1 MLLRNQQKHDT
12 KKPED
17 INVVDIGIVPIN
29 LNMMKKDIGLFHIF
43 FNSTLYGEFL
53 KDLQLNKNKDFAKLD
68 QGLMGMKLSDVK
80 DMALITSGSYLENYI
95 SKELSNLVKEREK
108 PDNADKMVVLTKSD
122 QFRYELQMRFAI
134 SMYAL
139 VKYLL
144 RPTLDSTQ
152 KMFTPINAMD
162 AL

>member
-1 MLLRNQQKHDT
+1 MLLRNQQKHAT

-29 LNMMKKDIGLFHIF
+29 LNMMKKDIGLFHVF
-43 FNSTLYGEFL
+43 FNATLYREFL
-53 KDLQLNKNKDFAKLD
+53 KDLQLNKNKDFADLD
-68 QGLMGMKLSDVK
+68 KGLMGLKLSDVK
-80 DMALITSGSYLENYI
+80 DMALITTGSYLENYI
-95 SKELSNLVKEREK
+95 SKELQTLVKEREK
-108 PDNADKMVVLTKSD
+108 PENADKMVVLTKSD

-144 RPTLDSTQ
+144 RPTLDST
-152 KMFTPINAMD
+152 
-162 AL
+162 

>member
-29 LNMMKKDIGLFHIF
+29 LNMMKKDIGLFHVF
-43 FNSTLYGEFL
+43 FNATLYREFL
-53 KDLQLNKNKDFAKLD
+53 KDLQLNKNKDFADLD
-68 QGLMGMKLSDVK
+68 KGLMGLKLSDVK
-80 DMALITSGSYLENYI
+80 DMALITTGSYLENYI
-95 SKELSNLVKEREK
+95 SKELQTLVKEREK
-108 PDNADKMVVLTKSD
+108 PENADKMVVLTKSD

-144 RPTLDSTQ
+144 RPTLDST
-152 KMFTPINAMD
+152 
-162 AL
+162 

>member
-53 KDLQLNKNKDFAKLD
+53 KDL
-68 QGLMGMKLSDVK
+68 
-80 DMALITSGSYLENYI
+80 
-95 SKELSNLVKEREK
+95 
-108 PDNADKMVVLTKSD
+108 
-122 QFRYELQMRFAI
+122 
-134 SMYAL
+134 
-139 VKYLL
+139 
-144 RPTLDSTQ
+144 
-152 KMFTPINAMD
+152 
-162 AL
+162 

>member
-12 KKPED
+12 TKPED

-29 LNMMKKDIGLFHIF
+29 LNMMKKDIGLFHVF
-43 FNSTLYGEFL
+43 FNATLYREFL
-53 KDLQLNKNKDFAKLD
+53 KDLQLNKNKDFADLD
-68 QGLMGMKLSDVK
+68 KGLMGLKLSDVK
-80 DMALITSGSYLENYI
+80 DMALITTGSYLENYI
-95 SKELSNLVKEREK
+95 SKELQTLVKEREK
-108 PDNADKMVVLTKSD
+108 PENADKMVVLTKSD

-144 RPTLDSTQ
+144 RPTLDST
-152 KMFTPINAMD
+152 
-162 AL
+162 